1 MYIVQIWLWR
11 IRITILWSE
20 LWQRNFCAKMFNA
33 SCILIMIDMRKL
45 ISKSSI
51 YWTKVCR
58 NHGINYRISD
68 SKQWCRLSFET
79 SFNFLTERILGS
91 IVCNFSWFMWMLQVF
106 DLENINA
113 IHKFM
118 KHVLAIVVQCKAEN
132 VRCLNNLNVIQY
144 YSTVIRRKNLMFK
157 VNIPILA

>member
-11 IRITILWSE
+11 TIVLQSWM
-20 LWQRNFCAKMFNA
+20 LVAF
-33 SCILIMIDMRKL
+33 LYIMIYMQKL

-113 IHKFM
+113 IHKFI
-118 KHVLAIVVQCKAEN
+118 KYFLAIVVQCKAKN
-132 VRCLNNLNVIQY
+132 VRCLNTLNVIQQY
-144 YSTVIRRKNLMFK
+144 DEQI
-157 VNIPILA
+157 

>member
-1 MYIVQIWLWR
+1 MTLANDQSYNNEIIVLQSWMLVAF
-11 IRITILWSE
+11 LY
-20 LWQRNFCAKMFNA
+20 
-33 SCILIMIDMRKL
+33 IMIDMRKL
-45 ISKSSI
+45 ISRSSI

-91 IVCNFSWFMWMLQVF
+91 IVCNFSWFMWMLQLF

-144 YSTVIRRKNLMFK
+144 YSTKESNV
-157 VNIPILA
+157 